1 MANKRTLFLLMAM
14 LIMPWVAFSQN
25 TIIYQTGLEEYN
37 DGSLPTGWTK
47 VVSGSTASVRTNN
60 VHSGSK
66 SFGFIYTQNNN
77 GTYNNIVALPE
88 FEIVTGSASLEFW
101 SKAESNNS
109 NCGRFDVGYIT
120 DVTNA
125 STFVALSTIDYY
137 QHLNYT
143 FVTISLS
150 RMPDNARIAFRHRPN
165 FNNYKWYIDD
175 LKVYAQPFCCP
186 KPTVF
191 DPILTPGDGTVA
203 TLRWT
208 ENGEADA
215 WNLQYGSDPDFTPDT
230 YQTMTQGFNNSGNT
244 VTANL
249 SSLNSEQTY
258 YARVQANCIDCGQAS
273 PWVNFRS
280 FRPTNAVNLTVN
292 SGSNENQMIP
302 FFAYN
307 CDLGGRSQYIIP
319 AESLTTMTD
328 GEISKF
334 VLYGLNNVPTSIETA
349 VFRIWMKEVDFK
361 YFEDGTFTDWDN
373 MTQVYEGR
381 LCRNGSVW
389 TIEFDNN
396 HYIYQGGNLLVG
408 FLQTMFVPGGPFS
421 SSWTGKSQ
429 PHYTAIYQ
437 DGFFGNFS
445 SNVGEPQKFLPKT
458 TFSYFTATHPRPWNP
473 SFSNL
478 TDNCVTVN
486 WTTPNENVT
495 SYQYRYSH
503 DGGTTWINSTTIPVT
518 TTSVTLTD
526 LYPESNYIFQVKAL
540 YNDGD
545 ESQYATRTFV
555 TEAVCPQPQGIT
567 LGDVSGHTATFN
579 WTALEGAQY
588 QCAVTLPNGTINTWH
603 HASESNTYTFTGL
616 DAETEYVFHLRRDCT
631 VSDDGYSQVS
641 TFIFT
646 TGLACPPP
654 TNVQVTYN
662 GGNTAT
668 VTWDGEADENFDVL
682 VNSVS
687 ISEFGVTSPYT
698 LNVDYA
704 NTYLVGVSALCGD
717 DGISETT
724 YAEPFTTDI
733 CPIENRCT
741 INYTLTDAYGNGW
754 GYTIDTQPH
763 IRIVDH
769 QTQILIENLTMP
781 FAAGSSLSGSF
792 DVCDA
797 RAIDIIWD
805 TAYSSL
811 YAYECG
817 FIFTDINDN
826 IICQHVGCNN
836 SYGCTSMQQ
845 GLITT
850 YTVNCAPACATPK
863 DFLTSVGSTSATV
876 SWTDSGEA
884 SSWEVSYKQASES
897 TYSTSVTVN
906 EKQYTINNLI
916 PGTDYDVLIISG
928 CDPTQTL
935 SGSFTTYC
943 AAVTINDPVTEG
955 FEGWLKDTDTCTY
968 NDING
973 ISPDCW
979 RSYSEGVTRP
989 HIINYGDYCH
999 VHSGSCAMY
1008 FKGESNTNAYL
1019 ALPPYSN
1026 AANLL
1031 ISFWM
1036 QTDHATMGTLGLG
1049 YIIEGDLNF
1058 DTYQELETYANSNTT
1073 MVQRHTY
1080 LGLYTIP
1087 SNATHLVFRWQSDGS
1102 TYGVCIDDVAIQLVD
1117 KVFNGTDN
1125 NWHNTA
1131 NWTPAGMPS
1140 IEESVFIQ
1148 TDATINDAAQA
1159 GLIAVGNNA
1168 TLTLADGGTLM
1179 TNNDLIATMK
1189 KNITGYGIDNENT
1202 NLGYCLIANPV
1213 AETYYND
1220 HIQLS
1225 PNLTATNLLNGN
1237 YDLYSWDY
1245 ASVDGL
1251 AWRNYEYLTNQYNGR
1266 FNLINGQ
1273 AYLYANRDDIEV
1285 TFTGTARANN
1295 VDEEMT
1301 TDFGST
1307 QYSFNGWN
1315 LIGNP
1320 FVCDVYLNDATSA
1333 DMAFYRMND
1342 GGNGFVTATGA
1353 IHPME
1358 GIFVQATAEGQTF
1371 KFSRN
1376 YIEDNSRGKLNI
1388 SASEAKRSIVLD
1400 NALIRFDEGNT
1411 LEKFTFRQGSTKV
1424 YIPVEGKD
1432 YSVVKAGEVGELPLC
1447 FKAAKNGNYTLSFNL
1462 ESLGLSYLHLID
1474 NMTGADVDLLA
1485 NPSYSF
1491 SAQTTDYASRF
1502 RLVFATGSSADGDS
1516 FAFINGMGNL
1526 CIFGIEGEA
1535 TVQVMDALGRMV
1547 SSNTFSGSF
1556 ESKLNV
1562 APGVYMIRLINGNDV
1577 KVQKIVVK

>member
-25 TIIYQTGLEEYN
+25 TIIYQQDFESCTPMMLPSGWIKIFPETN
-37 DGSLPTGWTK
+37 PAVGTNPTHNQSTKSL
-47 VVSGSTASVRTNN
+47 
-60 VHSGSK
+60 
-66 SFGFIYTQNNN
+66 GFANAKAVGN
-77 GTYNNIVALPE
+77 GYSNIVALPDIE
-88 FEIVTGSASLEFW
+88 VVTGTVTVSFW
-101 SKAESNNS
+101 SKAQKNDSR
-109 NCGRFDVGYIT
+109 CGHFDVGYLT
-120 DVTNA
+120 DIADA
-125 STFVALSTIDYY
+125 SSFVCVRTDDYTGFY
-137 QHLNYT
+137 SAFT
-143 FVTISLS
+143 FVTANFSE
-150 RMPDNARIAFRHRPN
+150 MPAGSRIAFRHRPTSPTG
-165 FNNYKWYIDD
+165 YCWYIDD
-175 LKVYAQPFCCP
+175 VIVTGEPYCCP
-186 KPTVF
+186 KPTVAI
-191 DPILTPGDGTVA
+191 PIVINGNEASLS
-203 TLRWT
+203 WN
-208 ENGEADA
+208 ENGTAQS
-215 WNLQYGSDPDFTPDT
+215 WILQYGTNPNFVAGTF
-230 YQTMTQGFNNSGNT
+230 QTVTQGFVINSNT
-244 VTANL
+244 ITANL
-249 SSLNSEQTY
+249 TNLVPDQTY
-258 YARVQANCIDCGQAS
+258 YARVQSNCTACGETSQ
-273 PWVNFRS
+273 WVSFRS
-280 FRPTNAVNLTVN
+280 FKPNNTVNLTVI
-292 SGSNENQMIP
+292 SGTGSNSYIP
-302 FFAYN
+302 FYGCNA
-307 CDLGGRSQYIIP
+307 DLGTRSQFIIP
-319 AESLTTMTD
+319 ANRLESLADGTITKMT
-328 GEISKF
+328 
-334 VLYGLNNVPTSIETA
+334 LYANATKTFEGASFQI
-349 VFRIWMKEVDFK
+349 FMKEVDFTT
-361 YFEDGTFTDWDN
+361 FETNTFVDWDS
-373 MTQVYEGR
+373 MTEVF
-381 LCRNGSVW
+381 NGDIDRIGSNW
-389 TIEFDNN
+389 LFEFDED
-396 HYIYQGGNLLVG
+396 HRFDYHGGNLLIA
-408 FLQTMFVPGGPFS
+408 FLQTGYTIPGQHECITWSGA
-421 SSWTGKSQ
+421 GQ
-429 PHYTAIYQ
+429 TANTALYQ
-437 DGFFGNFS
+437 LANGIHEYSGDEGTL
-445 SNVGEPQKFLPKT
+445 QKFIPST
-458 TFSYFTATHPRPWNP
+458 TFSYFPATYQRPK
-473 SFSNL
+473 NL
-478 TDNCVTVN
+478 RLSSI
-486 WTTPNENVT
+486 TPNSVTISWTEPNDNVIAYQ
-495 SYQYRYSH
+495 YQYRPDS
-503 DGGTTWINSTTIPVT
+503 GMSWTETL
-518 TTSVTLTD
+518 TTSATSITLTG
-526 LYPESNYIFQVKAL
+526 LQPEQGYTFRVKAL
-540 YNDGD
+540 YSDGQS
-545 ESQYATRTFV
+545 EYASKPFI
-555 TEAVCPQPQGIT
+555 TEALCVVPENLVLNDIT
-567 LGDVSGHTATFN
+567 AHSVTFN
-579 WTALEGAQY
+579 WNIVPDAEY
-588 QCAVTLPNGTINTWH
+588 QCAVVLESETPDDENYTAIPANNTI
-603 HASESNTYTFTGL
+603 TGL
-616 DAETEYVFHLRRDCT
+616 EVDQDYTLYLRRDCT
-631 VSDDGYSQVS
+631 ASGNSYSEP
-641 TFIFT
+641 T
-646 TGLACPPP
+646 TQSFHTECIPP
-654 TNVQVTYN
+654 TDVYVSYN
-662 GGNTAT
+662 GGTTAV
-668 VTWDGEADENFDVL
+668 VTWNGNAESYIIEVNGQVTSGATSPYILHGLDYATTYQVKVKADCGEGVT
-682 VNSVS
+682 S
-687 ISEFGVTSPYT
+687 ISESTFFSTE
-698 LNVDYA
+698 
-704 NTYLVGVSALCGD
+704 LCSNED
-717 DGISETT
+717 LCVI
-724 YAEPFTTDI
+724 Y
-733 CPIENRCT
+733 
-741 INYTLTDAYGNGW
+741 YTLTDALSQGNW
-754 GYTIDTQPH
+754 GYANYQRPNLRVEDHTTGSLIANLSLISGQPTSGIIEVCNGRNIDFVWVPSYNATYFGNSDYRCGYLITDSNGNTIC
-763 IRIVDH
+763 
-769 QTQILIENLTMP
+769 E
-781 FAAGSSLSGSF
+781 
-792 DVCDA
+792 
-797 RAIDIIWD
+797 
-805 TAYSSL
+805 
-811 YAYECG
+811 
-817 FIFTDINDN
+817 
-826 IICQHVGCNN
+826 HVGCNN
-836 SYGCTSMQQ
+836 PSGCIDPSP

-850 YTVNCAPACATPK
+850 YTVNCAPACAKPK
-863 DFLTSVGSTSATV
+863 DFLASVGSTSATV

-897 TYSTSVTVN
+897 IYGTSVTVN

-955 FEGWLKDTDTCTY
+955 FEGWLNDTDTCTY

-979 RSYSEGVTRP
+979 RSYSEGITRP

-1026 AANLL
+1026 AANILV
-1031 ISFWM
+1031 SFWM

-1058 DTYQELETYANSNTT
+1058 DTYQELETYANNKVA

-1080 LGLYTIP
+1080 LGRYTIP
-1087 SNATHLVFRWQSDGS
+1087 SNATHLVFRWQTNGS
-1102 TYGVCIDDVAIQLVD
+1102 TYGVCIDDVAIQLVN

-1125 NWHNTA
+1125 NWHNAA

-1148 TDATINDAAQA
+1148 TDATINGAAQA

-1179 TNNDLIATMK
+1179 TNNDLIATVK

-1225 PNLTATNLLNGN
+1225 PNLTSTNLLDGN

-1245 ASVDGL
+1245 TSSDGL

-1266 FNLINGQ
+1266 FNFINGQ
-1273 AYLYANRDDIEV
+1273 AYLYANRNDIEV

-1342 GGNGFVTATGA
+1342 GGNGFVSATGA

-1502 RLVFATGSSADGDS
+1502 RLVFATGSSIDGDS

-1547 SSNTFSGSF
+1547 SSNTFSGSY
-1556 ESKLNV
+1556 EQKLNV